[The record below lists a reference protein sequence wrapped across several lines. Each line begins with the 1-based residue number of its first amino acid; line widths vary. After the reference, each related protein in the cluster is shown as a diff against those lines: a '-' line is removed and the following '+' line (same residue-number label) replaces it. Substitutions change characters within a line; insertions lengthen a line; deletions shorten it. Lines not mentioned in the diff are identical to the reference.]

1 MEIRKKNMKFQVTEV
16 WEYIHYAVEN
26 EKRYIF
32 LRGSSRS
39 SKTISALQYAVLE
52 AIKNPKTTIT
62 IARATQVSLRHTILP
77 DFKMVLEQLGIWD
90 EGIFQKQ
97 EFVYTFP
104 NGSVVRFIGLDDSTG
119 KLKGFKS
126 DIILIDEVNTIDR
139 NAFIQMDIRCSK
151 YILALYNPE
160 IPIDWWGLEYENK
173 DNGIMLHSTW
183 RMNPFLD
190 ERTIQAIEEL
200 INIDEDMAK
209 IYGEGLIVEPKE
221 KIFTQPET
229 YSELPKNI
237 KEKYYSIDF
246 GFSNDECA
254 VVEVNV
260 DGRNLYVKQIIYQL
274 GLTNE
279 DLAYKLKEYGI
290 DRNVNCV
297 ADSAEPKSI
306 EELRRAGINV
316 RPVSKSSIL
325 YGIQK
330 MKQFKIYVHD
340 ESVDL
345 LSEFSNFKFK
355 KDRTGA
361 ITNTTVGKDHCL
373 DAIKY
378 AVIQFLDKPKSKV
391 TLV

>member
-1 MEIRKKNMKFQVTEV
+1 MKFQVTEV
-16 WEYIHYAVEN
+16 WEHINNAVE
-26 EKRYIF
+26 EQKRYIF

-39 SKTISALQYAVLE
+39 SKTISAIQYIVLE
-52 AIKNPKTTIT
+52 ALKNPKINIT

-77 DFKMVLEQLGIWD
+77 DFKFVMESVGQWD
-90 EGIFQKQ
+90 EGVFQKQ

-160 IPIDWWGLEYENK
+160 IPIDWWGLEYEEK
-173 DNGIMLHSTW
+173 ENGTMLHSTW
-183 RMNPFLD
+183 RMNSFLD
-190 ERTIQAIEEL
+190 ERTIQAIKEL
-200 INIDEDMAK
+200 TEIDPDMAK

-229 YSELPKNI
+229 YSELPKHI

-260 DGRNLYVKQIIYQL
+260 DGRNLYVRQIIYQL

-279 DLAYKLKEYGI
+279 DLAYKLKEAGI
-290 DRNVNCV
+290 DRNVNVV

-306 EELRRAGINV
+306 EELKRAGINV
-316 RPVSKSSIL
+316 RPVSKTSIL

-330 MKQFKIYVHD
+330 MKQFRIYVHE

-345 LSEFSNFKFK
+345 INEFSNFKFK

-361 ITNTTVGKDHCL
+361 ITNTTTGKDHGL
-373 DAIKY
+373 DALKY
-378 AVIQFLDKPKSKV
+378 AIIQFIDKPKSKITIV
-391 TLV
+391 

>member
-1 MEIRKKNMKFQVTEV
+1 MKFQVTEV
-16 WEYIHYAVEN
+16 WEHINNAVE
-26 EKRYIF
+26 EDKRYIF

-39 SKTISALQYAVLE
+39 SKTISAIQYIVLE
-52 AIKNPKTTIT
+52 ALKNPKTSIT

-77 DFKMVLEQLGIWD
+77 DFKMVMESVGQWD
-90 EGIFQKQ
+90 EGVFHKQ

-160 IPIDWWGLEYENK
+160 IPIDWWGLEYEQK
-173 DNGIMLHSTW
+173 ENGVMLHSTW
-183 RMNPFLD
+183 RMNVFLD

-200 INIDEDMAK
+200 TEIDPDMAK

-229 YSELPKNI
+229 YSQLPSHI

-260 DGRNLYVKQIIYQL
+260 DGRNLYVRQIIYQL

-279 DLAYKLKEYGI
+279 DLAYKLKEVGI
-290 DRNVNCV
+290 DRSANIV

-306 EELRRAGINV
+306 EELKRQNLSV
-316 RPVSKSSIL
+316 RPVSKTSIL

-330 MKQFKIYVHD
+330 MKQFKIYVHE

-345 LSEFSNFKFK
+345 ISEFSNFKFK
-355 KDRTGA
+355 KDRTGV
-361 ITNTTVGKDHCL
+361 ITNTTTGKDHGL
-373 DAIKY
+373 DALKY
-378 AVIQFLDKPKSKV
+378 AIIQFIDKPKSKI
-391 TLV
+391 TII